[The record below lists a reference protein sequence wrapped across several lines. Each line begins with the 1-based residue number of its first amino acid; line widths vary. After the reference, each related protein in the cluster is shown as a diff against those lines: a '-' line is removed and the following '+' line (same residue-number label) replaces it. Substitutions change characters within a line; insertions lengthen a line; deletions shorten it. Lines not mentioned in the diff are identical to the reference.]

1 MKNEPEWP
9 RDEGPYL
16 VMLEVSGPMERRI
29 LDSWIKRHR
38 PGEARKGDVQIALL
52 PTTRRRRRRSGRRDP
67 RLGAFLDT
75 EADPLLIPL
84 RVAWLPSKKKGG
96 IRVARL
102 RELLSLGD
110 PRDPNALMQVYRY
123 WSHPERVRIL
133 TGVATHASVLR
144 NGWEKAP
151 TGGRDDG
158 TALASYVAS
167 KAWLDLERS
176 ERNLRGSRYKVA
188 KFVRDDIIAS
198 NQFTKGVAE
207 LARDA
212 DVSYEQMAHRTG
224 HYVREIASSHRW
236 WTIDIVASAIK
247 WLVGKAYVD
256 IDYDHAELAA
266 LYDMSESV
274 PLVFLPSHKSNFDHL
289 TLQYVFYENGLPQ
302 THTAAGINMNFFPIG
317 PFLRRTGA
325 FFIRRDFKTNEPYKF
340 ALRRYLD
347 YLLSRRFS
355 LEWYI
360 EGGRSRTGKLRSPRF
375 GMLAYVVEAY
385 ERGASDDVVFIP
397 VSIAY
402 DQIQD
407 VRAHVAEASGKGKQ
421 NEGAR
426 WLFRQL
432 SKDLTDSYGKIYVR
446 FGAPIRLGEFLTTV
460 GESEDADDPR
470 STVVP
475 KLAFEVSTRIN
486 EVTPITPIS
495 LVTMVLL
502 GQGGSAMTFADIQS
516 ALRPIAAFI
525 DRRSFPTTE
534 PINFDT
540 EDQIRASL
548 NQLITHKVV
557 EEFPGV
563 DEPIFSIAHEQH
575 LAASYYRNTIIHF
588 FVTTAIT
595 ELAILN
601 VRDDPDAAHSVFD
614 KALELRDL
622 LKFEFFFPA
631 TDAFLGDVRHELLR
645 HNSEWRSLLV
655 AGDIDTLLSDF
666 DPVLAPLALRPF
678 IESYRVIA
686 DVIERNAYVSTLD
699 EKTVKKDAMS
709 LGGQYLRQGD
719 IASPESVSN
728 PLFDTAI
735 ELTKYLGLLDPCA
748 TSIRDREA
756 HAARLRLLV
765 EQLTQLA
772 NRPV

>member
-1 MKNEPEWP
+1 
-9 RDEGPYL
+9 
-16 VMLEVSGPMERRI
+16 
-29 LDSWIKRHR
+29 
-38 PGEARKGDVQIALL
+38 
-52 PTTRRRRRRSGRRDP
+52 
-67 RLGAFLDT
+67 
-75 EADPLLIPL
+75 
-84 RVAWLPSKKKGG
+84 
-96 IRVARL
+96 
-102 RELLSLGD
+102 
-110 PRDPNALMQVYRY
+110 
-123 WSHPERVRIL
+123 
-133 TGVATHASVLR
+133 
-144 NGWEKAP
+144 
-151 TGGRDDG
+151 
-158 TALASYVAS
+158 
-167 KAWLDLERS
+167 
-176 ERNLRGSRYKVA
+176 
-188 KFVRDDIIAS
+188 
-198 NQFTKGVAE
+198 
-207 LARDA
+207 
-212 DVSYEQMAHRTG
+212 
-224 HYVREIASSHRW
+224 
-236 WTIDIVASAIK
+236 
-247 WLVGKAYVD
+247 
-256 IDYDHAELAA
+256 
-266 LYDMSESV
+266 
-274 PLVFLPSHKSNFDHL
+274 
-289 TLQYVFYENGLPQ
+289 
-302 THTAAGINMNFFPIG
+302 
-317 PFLRRTGA
+317 
-325 FFIRRDFKTNEPYKF
+325 
-340 ALRRYLD
+340 
-347 YLLSRRFS
+347 
-355 LEWYI
+355 
-360 EGGRSRTGKLRSPRF
+360 
-375 GMLAYVVEAY
+375 MLAYVVEAY

-516 ALRPIAAFI
+516 ALQPIAEFI
-525 DRRSFPTTE
+525 DRRSLPTTE
-534 PINFDT
+534 PIHFDS

-601 VRDDPDAAHSVFD
+601 VRDDPNAAHSVFD

-645 HNSEWRSLLV
+645 HNDEWRSLLV
-655 AGDIDTLLSDF
+655 AGDIDTLLSSF
-666 DPVLAPLALRPF
+666 EPALAPLALRPF
-678 IESYRVIA
+678 IESYRVVA
-686 DVIERNAYVSTLD
+686 EVIERNAYVSTLD
-699 EKTVKKDAMS
+699 EKTIKKDAMS

-719 IASPESVSN
+719 IVGPESVSN

-735 ELTKYLGLLDPCA
+735 ALTKYLGLLDPCA
-748 TSIRDREA
+748 TSIDDRQT
-756 HAARLRLLV
+756 HAARLRTLV
-765 EQLTQLA
+765 DQLAQLA
-772 NRPV
+772 NR